1 MARVKIQ
8 ITTPSNNVIKVSPGV
23 SALSSVQLY
32 LNELIDVNTQ
42 HGADGYVLTQQ
53 ADGTFAMEAVAT
65 TLAEL
70 SDTNILNP
78 QGGDSL
84 VYDANSQKWVPGGV
98 KSVNGQEGDVVIT
111 IPSPP
116 PTPGVSGLA
125 DTNITNLQDD
135 QIIRYDSASGK
146 WLNEDLEAL
155 PSGGTTGQALV
166 KASNTDY
173 DVTWDDIA
181 VDVQFHQRYATEA
194 ETLRSGATETVE
206 LYFFAQGDGN
216 GLAESASSDTP
227 TSGYDI
233 RRKLWYAEK
242 AQADPDTSADWTQFT
257 AIADNTTFANAKAAL
272 LAYLKER
279 TGGTVPIS
287 LKMTWEEVAQAPAFT
302 GLLNE
307 SYGSGAEAAY
317 STRRLNG
324 NYSGDCMTI
333 RRASDGTTQSI
344 GFVGEEIDESAIET
358 FCTGTTCTVATWFDQ
373 SGNGNHATQPTPA
386 NQPTIYT
393 GGQLVKEGG
402 RLTLDFDSTDRFEL
416 STLSITSGTAL
427 SYFWIMNPTGG
438 TSYRWILHS
447 QETDYF
453 VPIADDG
460 ATNTKY
466 DGFTNGSFFADG
478 QSVTINNRNDVYD
491 TYSNAFRL
499 GALIGETTVN
509 VTSSRIGTR
518 STGSFGIDGILSEFI
533 LYDSNK
539 SSVRTDIEGNISA
552 YFQSAKLLDEQ
563 YGSGAEA
570 AYSTRQLRRD
580 QTECMVIRRASDST
594 TQTIGFDG
602 SGNIDESAIETF
614 CTGTTCTVVTWK
626 DQSGNGND
634 ATAAASGNEPT
645 IYTGGALVKEDGRV
659 AIEFDGSNDHLD
671 AGAGFD
677 LSTLTISTVQ
687 KAIDNGINV
696 DAYVPIALQ
705 DANNNTGV
713 RQQIKRSSPT
723 ALRSRFNNTNIDLE
737 VNTLYKKLLFT
748 TLYNGTNGFSYFDG
762 SNEQTAL
769 ASLSSTSSLPL
780 TIGQT
785 NASVSVYKGKLQE
798 ALLFNSSKSTSDRT
812 SIESNI
818 GDYFTQNTPLLDTY
832 SGAAAA
838 YSLRLLD
845 STYTGSAVE
854 VYNGSSYADIG
865 FNVFGELDTVA
876 LAAHCGS
883 NDGFVSVWY
892 DQSGNS
898 NDATQATTASM
909 PKIYDGSTG
918 VVTENGKPSLEIS
931 NRQITASLTTTDDLH
946 LFAVNNKTA
955 SSSRADFLS
964 DGSGNPHIRYEN
976 DNTKI
981 YLTNPFTLASSAQNP
996 NTQQLLEALW
1006 NQSASYIAID
1016 TVKGSNVTQ
1025 NNMSLSS
1032 ITIGDS
1038 ISQSFAGFV
1047 QEVIF
1052 YTTEQSERLGI
1063 SSNINTFYSIY

>member
-65 TLAEL
+65 TLADL
-70 SDTNILNP
+70 SDTNIPNP

-84 VYDANSQKWVPGGV
+84 VYDANTQKWVPGGV

-116 PTPGVSGLA
+116 PTPGISGLA

-233 RRKLWYAEK
+233 RRKLYYAEK

-257 AIADNTTFANAKAAL
+257 AIADNTTFNNAKAAL

-287 LKMTWEEVAQAPAFT
+287 LKMTWEEVSQTAY
-302 GLLNE
+302 LL
-307 SYGSGAEAAY
+307 
-317 STRRLNG
+317 
-324 NYSGDCMTI
+324 
-333 RRASDGTTQSI
+333 
-344 GFVGEEIDESAIET
+344 
-358 FCTGTTCTVATWFDQ
+358 DQ
-373 SGNGNHATQPTPA
+373 S
-386 NQPTIYT
+386 
-393 GGQLVKEGG
+393 
-402 RLTLDFDSTDRFEL
+402 
-416 STLSITSGTAL
+416 
-427 SYFWIMNPTGG
+427 
-438 TSYRWILHS
+438 
-447 QETDYF
+447 
-453 VPIADDG
+453 
-460 ATNTKY
+460 
-466 DGFTNGSFFADG
+466 
-478 QSVTINNRNDVYD
+478 
-491 TYSNAFRL
+491 
-499 GALIGETTVN
+499 
-509 VTSSRIGTR
+509 
-518 STGSFGIDGILSEFI
+518 
-533 LYDSNK
+533 
-539 SSVRTDIEGNISA
+539 
-552 YFQSAKLLDEQ
+552 

-570 AYSTRQLRRD
+570 AYSTRQLRNAATD
-580 QTECMVIRRASDST
+580 CMVIRRASDST
-594 TQTIGFDG
+594 TTTIGFDG
-602 SGNIDESAIETF
+602 SGNIDESAITTF

-634 ATAAASGNEPT
+634 ATAASGQEPT
-645 IYTGGALVKEDGRV
+645 IYTGGALVKENGKV
-659 AIEFDGSNDHLD
+659 AVQFDGSDDGFPLTLSGLNVNNLSVVTVCKSDVTSGDKMQFTLNTGSNGRYWHYMAGGNDTMWYGGTVSISHGRMDTNQRLRTFI
-671 AGAGFD
+671 AGSTSGAARSFLNGTEGPTTRP
-677 LSTLTISTVQ
+677 LVSATLT
-687 KAIDNGINV
+687 
-696 DAYVPIALQ
+696 
-705 DANNNTGV
+705 ANEQFLGNYHTGSFYWDGNMQEFIV
-713 RQQIKRSSPT
+713 WGADQ
-723 ALRSRFNNTNIDLE
+723 FNN
-737 VNTLYKKLLFT
+737 
-748 TLYNGTNGFSYFDG
+748 
-762 SNEQTAL
+762 
-769 ASLSSTSSLPL
+769 
-780 TIGQT
+780 
-785 NASVSVYKGKLQE
+785 
-798 ALLFNSSKSTSDRT
+798 RT

-818 GDYFTQNTPLLDTY
+818 ADYFTQNTPLLDTY

-883 NDGFVSVWY
+883 NNGFVSKWY

-898 NDATQATTASM
+898 NDAAQATTANM
-909 PKIYDGSTG
+909 PKIYDGTTG
-918 VVTENGKPSLEIS
+918 VITENGKPAVEFDGTQYYLEAPDSSTLSFTDGAGTDTYISAFATFKLDSVATNSRVLFSKDNGSPNREYAWGYFGFTDEARFFLKNQGGNDQISQDATTPTQLNLYQVGAMLYDASETAAGITMHINGVASTMGNAVTATYTGMSNTTAPFRIGAQIASNFFSGIAQEIILYASDQTS
-931 NRQITASLTTTDDLH
+931 NRT
-946 LFAVNNKTA
+946 
-955 SSSRADFLS
+955 
-964 DGSGNPHIRYEN
+964 
-976 DNTKI
+976 
-981 YLTNPFTLASSAQNP
+981 
-996 NTQQLLEALW
+996 
-1006 NQSASYIAID
+1006 
-1016 TVKGSNVTQ
+1016 
-1025 NNMSLSS
+1025 
-1032 ITIGDS
+1032 
-1038 ISQSFAGFV
+1038 
-1047 QEVIF
+1047 
-1052 YTTEQSERLGI
+1052 GI
-1063 SSNINTFYSIY
+1063 EDNINTFYSIY